1 MLTVILNNTYRP
13 MGGKQRIVRRRWKLL
28 DIIVDILKM
37 NKRYK
42 YKKEHISY
50 TDRAALH
57 NYVYYF
63 SKVGKK
69 NISARVNGCRFNVI
83 QDKAFQLAC

>member
-28 DIIVDILKM
+28 DIIVDLLKM

-50 TDRAALH
+50 TDQRCIIM
-57 NYVYYF
+57 YI
-63 SKVGKK
+63 
-69 NISARVNGCRFNVI
+69 ISGWQEKYKRVNGCHLNVTR
-83 QDKAFQLAC
+83 

>member
-1 MLTVILNNTYRP
+1 

-69 NISARVNGCRFNVI
+69 NISGLTVAVSTLYKIKLFNWLVEA
-83 QDKAFQLAC
+83 D